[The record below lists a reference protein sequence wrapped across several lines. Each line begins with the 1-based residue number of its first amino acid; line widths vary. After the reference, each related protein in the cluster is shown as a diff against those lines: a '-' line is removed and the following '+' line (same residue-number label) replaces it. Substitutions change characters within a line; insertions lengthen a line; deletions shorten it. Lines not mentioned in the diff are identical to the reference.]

1 MSSSNTISARDV
13 PRLDVLPTATV
24 FRRWHRDIH
33 NVLCAATDTQGF
45 SVSEHLLGTDQGG
58 PEGDPFEGGAA
69 EVRAATA
76 AFRTRKLK
84 AWSSLLISLELHPLL
99 KESLTTAYVA
109 THDAHQAW
117 LFVQAC
123 FDTPDTPSD
132 IIALEVL
139 WLGTTIT
146 GDIGNNLKS
155 IHEFALRLDVI
166 NARLPPR
173 DRHTEDETS
182 ERILEQIMTS
192 SGNLSQ
198 APRPSSSTAPSRGAA
213 T

>member
-1 MSSSNTISARDV
+1 MSSSNTVPARDI
-13 PRLDVLPTATV
+13 PRLDVQPTSTQ
-24 FRRWHRDIH
+24 FRHWKRHLH

-84 AWSSLLISLELHPLL
+84 AWSSLIISLELHPLL

-109 THDAHQAW
+109 THDAYQAW
-117 LFVQAC
+117 LFVQAR
-123 FDTPDTPSD
+123 FDTPDTPSG
-132 IIALEVL
+132 IIALKVL

-155 IHEFALRLDVI
+155 VHEYALKLD
-166 NARLPPR
+166 ALK
-173 DRHTEDETS
+173 ES
-182 ERILEQIMTS
+182 EHGSVLE
-192 SGNLSQ
+192 
-198 APRPSSSTAPSRGAA
+198 GAGQRKFWL
-213 T
+213 